1 MKLKSFYLGFFC
13 IAISFFL
20 LALVWQQ
27 EATGQE
33 FKAYNLSLFDKDKLL
48 KSPINRES
56 FWFEIK
62 PGVTLGNNC
71 FINVSYSH
79 SATLINEESL
89 ITVMLNNIPLASRRL
104 AQADINQTDWK
115 IPLPI
120 DKTIQ
125 GYNEIR
131 IITGQRT
138 IEGICRDVDNDAN
151 WLILYDKSFLH
162 LEATDVELNLKNFP
176 YPFLNYLSNQPV
188 NCTWYLPKNP
198 GTEEIKT
205 MLQLA
210 GNWGRLERS
219 YNLPIKVKLG
229 EPEKSAE
236 NQLLIGILSHWP
248 SLLNKQL
255 TKGIGVLSIDRSPN
269 IKGGKRF
276 LISGTDEEGL
286 FKAQAALN
294 SPELLSQMEGDTF
307 LVKDMP
313 YSQNNKKTLG
323 KPGSYTLSELGYSD
337 IVMGGA
343 FHQRTGL
350 TLKKPAG
357 WYLGSATEIE
367 AHFRH
372 STSLDPARSALTVYI
387 NGRPLNSVVLNAAN
401 AENGVLKVKIPTE
414 ELEKS
419 QWLIEFA
426 FYHDIGAVDC
436 SKSYDE
442 VAWSVVESST
452 TVSFIKGNGEIG
464 PSLLNFPDLKV
475 DTNNGNKATMWL
487 SSEPDEEELTLAAII
502 TAKAAKNN
510 GLSID
515 WSVITSDSPDEKL
528 LQGSPVIMI
537 VYQNEKERL
546 AKIRGYIPVWP
557 DGQYSYEMAQNL
569 NLVPSDK
576 GNALIEASLSPWDKS
591 NILYTL
597 IGFDKSFFEKLSL
610 GFAEMNIE
618 KQLNGQLCELLKDG
632 RIVSFTTEISEK
644 EKAKKSSWGIINI
657 FKSNTV
663 LIYGSILGAVV
674 IIMLV
679 TLLIAHKRSR

>member
-1 MKLKSFYLGFFC
+1 MRLKIFYLRLIC
-13 IAISFFL
+13 IAVSLFL
-20 LALVWQQ
+20 AALVWQQ
-27 EATGQE
+27 AAGGQE

-48 KSPINRES
+48 KSPMNQES

-62 PGVTLGNNC
+62 PGVKLGNNC
-71 FINVSYSH
+71 FININYAH
-79 SATLINEESL
+79 SGTLINEQSL

-104 AQADINQTDWK
+104 SQVDVNQTDWK
-115 IPLPI
+115 IPLPVE
-120 DKTIQ
+120 KTIQ
-125 GYNEIR
+125 GFNEIR
-131 IITGQRT
+131 IITSQRT
-138 IEGICRDVDNDAN
+138 IEGLCRDVDNDAN
-151 WLILYDKSFLH
+151 WLILYNKSFLH

-176 YPFLNYLSNQPV
+176 YPFLNYLSNQPI

-198 GTEEIKT
+198 GNEEIKT

-210 GNWGRLERS
+210 SDWGKLERS

-229 EPEKSAE
+229 EPNKSAE

-248 SLLNKQL
+248 GLLNKQL

-269 IKGGKRF
+269 TKGGKRF

-286 FKAQAALN
+286 YKAQAALN

-313 YSQNNKKTLG
+313 FLQSNKKTLG

-350 TLKKPAG
+350 TLKKPVG
-357 WYLGSATEIE
+357 WYLGSATQIE
-367 AHFRH
+367 VHFRH

-387 NGRPLNSVVLNAAN
+387 NGHPLSSVVLNASN
-401 AENGVLKVKIPTE
+401 AENGVLKVKLPVE

-426 FYHDIGAVDC
+426 FYHDIGSVDC

-452 TVSFIKGNGEIG
+452 TVSFTQGKGEIG
-464 PSLLNFPDLKV
+464 PSLVNFPDLRL

-487 SSEPDEEELTLAAII
+487 SSEPDDEELTLAAII
-502 TAKAAKNN
+502 AAKAAKNN
-510 GLSID
+510 GQSID
-515 WSVITSDSPDEKL
+515 WRVITSDSPDEKL
-528 LQGSPVIMI
+528 LQGGPVIMI
-537 VYQNEKERL
+537 GYHHEQERL

-557 DGQYSYEMAQNL
+557 DGQHNYEIAQNI
-569 NLVPSDK
+569 NLVPSEE
-576 GNALIEASLSPWDKS
+576 GNALIEAALSPWDKN
-591 NILYTL
+591 NILYTV
-597 IGFDKSFFEKLSL
+597 IGFDKSFLEKLSL
-610 GFAEMNIE
+610 VFAEMNTE
-618 KQLNGQLCELLKDG
+618 GQLNGQLCEILKNG
-632 RIVSFTTEISEK
+632 RIISFTTEITEK
-644 EKAKKSSWGIINI
+644 EKAKGLSWGIINI
-657 FKSNTV
+657 FKSSTV

-679 TLLIAHKRSR
+679 TLLIAYRRSR